1 MKVFNIMLFKNLG
14 GIEQAFLDYCEALTL
29 TKNQVIPIICKGA
42 KIQKLLTQK
51 PLFLN
56 PFGRND
62 PFALL
67 KLKYFI
73 LREKPDLI
81 LAHTTKD
88 TALARKVS
96 GNIPVVSISHGFNFR
111 HLVGKQHIIAI
122 TKHMYEAIIKAGHP
136 SKQISYIPNMVR
148 FTNKLKKPKKI
159 TTIGF
164 MGRLEPIK
172 GCDILISALAE
183 LKSQGIKIKC
193 IIAGEGSEKEKL
205 IKLINDL
212 NLSDEVKMVG
222 WVLGDQKQ
230 KFFDSI
236 DIFCLPSHEETFSI
250 VMLEALANSKLVI
263 SSDTTGPK
271 EIIGKSG
278 GAVFFKKLD
287 HIDLVKKIQNALSTE
302 AGTKTTIING
312 YKIAQTYSIAII
324 AKKLES
330 TLKKLV

>member
-1 MKVFNIMLFKNLG
+1 MKIFNIMLFKNLG

-42 KIQKLLTQK
+42 KISELLTQK

-88 TALARKVS
+88 TALARKVA

-111 HLVGKQHIIAI
+111 HLIGKQHIIAI
-122 TKHMYEAIIKAGHP
+122 TKHMYEEIIKAGHP

-148 FTNKLKKPKKI
+148 VTNKLKKPKKI
-159 TTIGF
+159 STIGF

-172 GCDILISALAE
+172 GCDILIKALAE
-183 LKSQGIKIKC
+183 LKSQGVKLKC
-193 IIAGEGSEKEKL
+193 IIAGEGSEKENL
-205 IKLINDL
+205 IKLIKNLDL
-212 NLSDEVKMVG
+212 FKEVKMIG

-230 KFFDSI
+230 KFFDGI

-263 SSDTTGPK
+263 SSKTTGPQ

-278 GAVFFKKLD
+278 GAIFFNKLD
-287 HIDLVKKIQNALSTE
+287 HLDLAKKIKHTLLGKSNVEENIS
-302 AGTKTTIING
+302 NG
-312 YKIAQTYSIAII
+312 YEVAKTYSLKKV
-324 AKKLES
+324 AKDLDS
-330 TLKKLV
+330 MLKKLI